1 LTGWDKKR
9 RVVILRRAIQ
19 ADLALSRN
27 NSEGQLELL
36 LPGQDVQP

>member
-1 LTGWDKKR
+1 
-9 RVVILRRAIQ
+9 VILCLAIQ

-36 LPGQDVQP
+36 LPGQDVQLWEYAVLVT